1 MAEDIRIEKEDAART
16 AKLYG
21 EENRITIPHVFRH
34 ENGLATTDRA
44 TEIFMKVCMSLYFP
58 LGPFNRL
65 SNAVLN
71 TLQRPDVHFFKKK
84 TREQPKNPPRASIS
98 LAKDLIYSSAPP
110 PVHQW

>member
-1 MAEDIRIEKEDAART
+1 VAEDIRIEKEDAART

-58 LGPFNRL
+58 LFPPSRPRL

-71 TLQRPDVHFFKKK
+71 TL
-84 TREQPKNPPRASIS
+84 
-98 LAKDLIYSSAPP
+98 
-110 PVHQW
+110 